1 MTSPAEEDPGV
12 PCSTDC
18 AACPADG
25 EAAPGAALKAR
36 LGRREPMH
44 RDTTTRNMGNQR
56 DFMAGVLSES
66 CRHHATNL
74 DGAGERSPPQLS
86 SSADPLLGTV
96 KSARASR
103 AFGDGLCTWYLPVL
117 LFVPVKINH
126 PPSESK
132 SFSGHRPY
140 QKAGRYFRYAGPG
153 CRSGLLSKEHTHV
166 YIGTTRLVFS
176 DASGKRAFPVSRP
189 VSPS

>member
-1 MTSPAEEDPGV
+1 MAKPHLERRSKRGWREENLCIETQLPGIWATNEISW
-12 PCSTDC
+12 PESSLNL
-18 AACPADG
+18 ADILQPTLT
-25 EAAPGAALKAR
+25 APGSGTLATSTQQFGGPAPGNREVRTCLAGFRRWALY
-36 LGRREPMH
+36 LVP
-44 RDTTTRNMGNQR
+44 
-56 DFMAGVLSES
+56 AGPAL
-66 CRHHATNL
+66 R
-74 DGAGERSPPQLS
+74 
-86 SSADPLLGTV
+86 
-96 KSARASR
+96 
-103 AFGDGLCTWYLPVL
+103 
-117 LFVPVKINH
+117 PVKINH